1 MCLRKHAAN
10 AQLSSQAFGPHA
22 KKPAAP
28 FGMAGLVACGPY
40 VSILQGISD
49 FIFRLA
55 DAFLKAAFDLVCGS
69 VGAKLVVARRLA
81 DLVLHLAAQFLR
93 RALYFVIVLLL

>member
-1 MCLRKHAAN
+1 MLQMLK
-10 AQLSSQAFGPHA
+10 LSSQALIPHA
-22 KKPAAP
+22 KKAAAP
-28 FGMAGLVACGPY
+28 FSMAGLSRMRPY

-55 DAFLKAAFDLVCGS
+55 EAFLKAAFDLVCGS

-93 RALYFVIVLLL
+93 RPLTSSLCIVLLL